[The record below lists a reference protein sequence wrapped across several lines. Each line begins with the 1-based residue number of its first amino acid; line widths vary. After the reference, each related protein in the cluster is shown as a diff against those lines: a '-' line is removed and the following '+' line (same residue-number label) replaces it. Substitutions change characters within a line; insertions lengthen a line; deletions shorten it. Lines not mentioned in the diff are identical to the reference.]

1 MLLSLSLKSFVIVHE
16 LSLDFTTGLTTL
28 TGETGAGKS
37 ILIDA
42 LGLLLGGRAESA
54 VVRHGAEK
62 AELQARFTVPANA
75 QAWLD
80 AESLQGD
87 DPEELMIRR
96 NIDTHGK
103 SRAWINGIAATLTQL
118 KLLGEQLVDIH
129 GQHAPQ
135 SLLRSDVQRELVDGY
150 AGATQQARDVALL
163 YRDWKTVVDELA
175 LAESNAEAFDAER
188 ERLQW
193 QVDEVAALQFTAAE
207 WPELQAEHK
216 RLHHAASLIEGVQS
230 SLLMLADGDENCQ
243 SWLGAVSTRLTG
255 LADFDANIAETLE
268 LLASAEA
275 QMAESVYALRRYADH
290 LELDP
295 ERLADV
301 ESRLDAI
308 FRMARKYRTEPA
320 DLPEKLASWQSRLHE
335 LGGSAGLDAVRR
347 RAQKLE
353 ADYRKQAA
361 VLSSRRK
368 AAADKLSK
376 AVTKE
381 LQLLAL
387 VGSRFEIALHPHDAP
402 ATFGLE
408 TVEFMV
414 ANHPTTPARAM
425 SKVASGG
432 ELSRISLA
440 LQVITSQVAN
450 VPTLIFDEVD
460 VGIGGRVAEIVGR
473 MLADLGASRQVLCIT
488 HLPQVAACGHQQ
500 LQVSKSQ
507 SSAGVLSAI
516 HMLSVDERI
525 EEIAR
530 MLGGVE
536 ITGTTRQHAA
546 EMLGLPSV

>member
-1 MLLSLSLKSFVIVHE
+1 MLLSISLKSFVIVQE
-16 LSLDFTTGLTTL
+16 LSLDFCSGLTTL

-37 ILIDA
+37 IVIDA

-62 AELQARFTVPANA
+62 ADLQARFAPPKNA
-75 QAWLD
+75 RAWLEEE
-80 AESLQGD
+80 ALLGD
-87 DPEELMIRR
+87 EPEELLIRR
-96 NIDTHGK
+96 SIDSNGK
-103 SRAWINGIAATLTQL
+103 SRAWINGISATLTQL
-118 KLLGEQLVDIH
+118 KTLGEQLVDIH

-135 SLLRSDVQRELVDGY
+135 SLLRSEVQRELVDGY
-150 AGATQQARDVALL
+150 AESTGLAKDVAGLFK
-163 YRDWKTVVDELA
+163 DWKNVVDELA
-175 LAESNAEAFDAER
+175 IAENNAEAFDAER

-230 SLLMLADGDENCQ
+230 GLLMLADGDENCQ
-243 SWLGAVSTRLTG
+243 SWLGSVAGRLSA
-255 LADFDANIAETLE
+255 LADFDAGISETLE

-275 QMAESVYALRRYADH
+275 QMNEAVYALRRYSDH

-295 ERLADV
+295 ARLADV

-308 FRMARKYRTEPA
+308 FRMARKYRVEPA
-320 DLPEKLASWQSRLHE
+320 ELPEKLAAWQHRLAE

-347 RAQKLE
+347 RAQKFE
-353 ADYRKQAA
+353 ADYRKAA
-361 VLSSRRK
+361 KQLSASRK

-376 AVTKE
+376 MVTKE

-387 VGSRFEIALHPHDAP
+387 VGSRFEIALHAHDAP
-402 ATFGLE
+402 ASFGLE

-425 SKVASGG
+425 AKVASGG

-473 MLADLGASRQVLCIT
+473 MLADLGAARQVLCIT
-488 HLPQVAACGHQQ
+488 HLPQVAACGFQQ
-500 LQVSKSQ
+500 LQVSKTQ
-507 SSAGVLSAI
+507 SKTGVLSTI
-516 HMLSVDERI
+516 RMLSVEERI

-546 EMLGLPSV
+546 EMLGVAV

>member
-1 MLLSLSLKSFVIVHE
+1 MLLSISLKSFVIVQE
-16 LSLDFTTGLTTL
+16 LSLDFRSGLTTL

-37 ILIDA
+37 IVIDA

-62 AELQARFTVPANA
+62 ADLQARFAPPKNA
-75 QAWLD
+75 RAWLEEE
-80 AESLQGD
+80 ALLGD
-87 DPEELMIRR
+87 EPEELLIRR
-96 NIDTHGK
+96 SIDSNGK

-118 KLLGEQLVDIH
+118 KTLGEQLVDIH

-135 SLLRSDVQRELVDGY
+135 SLLRSEVQRELVDGY
-150 AGATQQARDVALL
+150 AESTGLARDVAGLFK
-163 YRDWKTVVDELA
+163 DWKSAVDELA
-175 LAESNAEAFDAER
+175 VAENNAEAFDAER

-230 SLLMLADGDENCQ
+230 GLLMLADGDENCQ
-243 SWLGAVSTRLTG
+243 SWLGSVAGRLSA
-255 LADFDANIAETLE
+255 LADFDAGISETLE

-275 QMAESVYALRRYADH
+275 QLTESVYALRRYSDH

-295 ERLADV
+295 ARLADV

-308 FRMARKYRTEPA
+308 FRMARKYRVEPA
-320 DLPEKLASWQSRLHE
+320 ELPERLAAWQQRLAE

-353 ADYRKQAA
+353 TDYRKAA
-361 VLSSRRK
+361 KQLSASRK

-376 AVTKE
+376 MVTKE

-387 VGSRFEIALHPHDAP
+387 VGSRFEIALHAHEAP
-402 ATFGLE
+402 ASFGLE

-425 SKVASGG
+425 AKVASGG

-473 MLADLGASRQVLCIT
+473 MLADLGAARQVLCIT
-488 HLPQVAACGHQQ
+488 HLPQVAACGFQQ
-500 LQVSKSQ
+500 LQVSKTQ
-507 SSAGVLSAI
+507 SESGVLSTI
-516 HMLSVDERI
+516 HMLSVEERI

-546 EMLGLPSV
+546 EMLGVA

>member
-1 MLLSLSLKSFVIVHE
+1 MLLSISLKSFVIVQE
-16 LSLDFTTGLTTL
+16 LSLDFRSGLTTL

-37 ILIDA
+37 IVIDA

-62 AELQARFTVPANA
+62 ADLQARFAPPKNA
-75 QAWLD
+75 RAWL
-80 AESLQGD
+80 
-87 DPEELMIRR
+87 EEEALLGEEPDELLIRR
-96 NIDTHGK
+96 SIDSNGK
-103 SRAWINGIAATLTQL
+103 SRAWINGISATLTQL
-118 KLLGEQLVDIH
+118 KTLGEQLVDIH

-135 SLLRSDVQRELVDGY
+135 SLLRSEVQRELVDGY
-150 AGATQQARDVALL
+150 AECTCLARDVAGLFK
-163 YRDWKTVVDELA
+163 DWKNVVDELA
-175 LAESNAEAFDAER
+175 IAENNAEAFDAER

-230 SLLMLADGDENCQ
+230 GLLMLADGDENCQ
-243 SWLGAVSTRLTG
+243 SWLGSVAGRLSA
-255 LADFDANIAETLE
+255 LADFDAGISETLE

-275 QMAESVYALRRYADH
+275 QMSEAVYALRRYSDH

-295 ERLADV
+295 ARLADV

-308 FRMARKYRTEPA
+308 FRMARKYRVEPA
-320 DLPEKLASWQSRLHE
+320 ELPEKLAAWQNRLAE

-353 ADYRKQAA
+353 ADYRKAA
-361 VLSSRRK
+361 KLLSASRK

-376 AVTKE
+376 MVTKE

-387 VGSRFEIALHPHDAP
+387 VGSRFEIALHAHEAP
-402 ATFGLE
+402 ASFGLE

-425 SKVASGG
+425 AKVASGG

-473 MLADLGASRQVLCIT
+473 MLADLGAARQVLCIT
-488 HLPQVAACGHQQ
+488 HLPQVAACGFQQ
-500 LQVSKSQ
+500 LQVSKTQ
-507 SSAGVLSAI
+507 SKTGVLSTI
-516 HMLSVDERI
+516 HMLSVEERI

-546 EMLGLPSV
+546 EMLGVA

>member
-1 MLLSLSLKSFVIVHE
+1 MLLSISLKSFVIVQE
-16 LSLDFTTGLTTL
+16 LSLDFRSGLTTL

-37 ILIDA
+37 IVIDA

-62 AELQARFTVPANA
+62 ADLQARFAPPKNA
-75 QAWLD
+75 RAWL
-80 AESLQGD
+80 
-87 DPEELMIRR
+87 EEEALLGEEPDELLIRR
-96 NIDTHGK
+96 SIDSNGK
-103 SRAWINGIAATLTQL
+103 SRAWINGISATLTQL
-118 KLLGEQLVDIH
+118 KTLGEQLVDIH

-135 SLLRSDVQRELVDGY
+135 SLLRSEVQRELVDGY
-150 AGATQQARDVALL
+150 AECTGLARDVAGLFK
-163 YRDWKTVVDELA
+163 DWKNVVDELA
-175 LAESNAEAFDAER
+175 IAENNAEAFDAER

-230 SLLMLADGDENCQ
+230 GLLMLADGDENCQ
-243 SWLGAVSTRLTG
+243 SWLGSVAGRLSA
-255 LADFDANIAETLE
+255 LADFDAGISETLE

-275 QMAESVYALRRYADH
+275 QMSEAVYALRRYSDH

-295 ERLADV
+295 ARLADV

-308 FRMARKYRTEPA
+308 FRMARKYRVEPA
-320 DLPEKLASWQSRLHE
+320 ELPEKLAAWQNRLAE

-353 ADYRKQAA
+353 ADYRKAA
-361 VLSSRRK
+361 KQLSASRK
-368 AAADKLSK
+368 IAADKLSK
-376 AVTKE
+376 MVTKE

-387 VGSRFEIALHPHDAP
+387 VGSRFEIALHAHEAP
-402 ATFGLE
+402 ASFGLE

-425 SKVASGG
+425 AKVASGG

-473 MLADLGASRQVLCIT
+473 MLADLGAARQVLCIT
-488 HLPQVAACGHQQ
+488 HLPQVAACGFQQ
-500 LQVSKSQ
+500 LQVSKTQ
-507 SSAGVLSAI
+507 SKTGVLSTI
-516 HMLSVDERI
+516 HMLSVEERI

-546 EMLGLPSV
+546 EMLGVA